1 MRHTEWN
8 FLSCRALS
16 QRSFR
21 HFFLSRL
28 VGASMGQVLQF
39 SRRNQGF
46 DAEAT
51 AVLIAAYESAVAA
64 IARSGQPHNLC
75 EVAARR
81 IIAMASKGERNPDR
95 LCAAALATVT
105 KSARRR
111 PEPPVRLSP
120 HLILIDTSKE
130 IVWPKRPDGAGASD

>member
-1 MRHTEWN
+1 MELFELPRLITEAVWP
-8 FLSCRALS
+8 LV
-16 QRSFR
+16 SFT
-21 HFFLSRL
+21 SL

-46 DAEAT
+46 DAAAT
-51 AVLIAAYESAVAA
+51 AALIAAYESAVAA

-95 LCAAALATVT
+95 LCAAALATVA
-105 KSARRR
+105 KSAQRQSD
-111 PEPPVRLSP
+111 PPVRLPP
-120 HLILIDTSKE
+120 HLILIDTSNK
-130 IVWPKRPDGAGASD
+130 IARLKRPDLPSD

>member
-1 MRHTEWN
+1 MELFELPRLITEAVWP
-8 FLSCRALS
+8 LV
-16 QRSFR
+16 SFT
-21 HFFLSRL
+21 SL

-46 DAEAT
+46 DAAAT
-51 AVLIAAYESAVAA
+51 AALIAAYESAVAA

-95 LCAAALATVT
+95 LCAGALATVT
-105 KSARRR
+105 KSARQRSD
-111 PEPPVRLSP
+111 PPVRLSP
-120 HLILIDTSKE
+120 HLILIDASGK
-130 IVWPKRPDGAGASD
+130 IAWLQRPDLASD

>member
-1 MRHTEWN
+1 LPRLITDAVWP
-8 FLSCRALS
+8 LV
-16 QRSFR
+16 SFT
-21 HFFLSRL
+21 SL

-46 DAEAT
+46 DAAAT
-51 AVLIAAYESAVAA
+51 AALIAAYESAVAA

-81 IIAMASKGERNPDR
+81 IIAMASKGERDPDR
-95 LCAAALATVT
+95 LCAAALAAVA

-111 PEPPVRLSP
+111 SDPPVRLSP
-120 HLILIDTSKE
+120 HLILIDTSNK
-130 IVWPKRPDGAGASD
+130 IAWLKRPDLPSD

>member
-1 MRHTEWN
+1 MELFELPRLITEAVWP
-8 FLSCRALS
+8 LV
-16 QRSFR
+16 SFT
-21 HFFLSRL
+21 SL

-46 DAEAT
+46 DAAAT
-51 AVLIAAYESAVAA
+51 AALIAAYESAVAA

-95 LCAAALATVT
+95 LCAAALATVA

-111 PEPPVRLSP
+111 SDPPVRLPP
-120 HLILIDTSKE
+120 HLILIDTSNE
-130 IVWPKRPDGAGASD
+130 IAWLKRPDLPSD